1 MIARPDQYVGITTWS
16 GTAAT
21 HSITGLNFNAKPDL
35 VWLKERSSTSDNGL
49 WNSVMGQSEYNSS
62 NATNGHWDTT
72 TEFTSFDHNGFTLG
86 NSTMTNQSGQTYVA
100 WCWRAG
106 GSKGTFN
113 IDDVAYPSAAAAGL
127 DGGSLDPSGASIG
140 TKQGFSIL
148 KYSGASGANSIS
160 HGLSQAPTFIIVKCI
175 DGVADQNWTIYHKDL
190 PTGDYLKFTSDEK
203 IDYPM
208 FNDSTPNSSTIP
220 LGNDDQVSGSSGTYI
235 LYAWHDVPG
244 LQKFGS
250 YAGTSGKTFVE
261 LGFRPALL
269 VIKFYDGTDVGSHAG
284 WKVID
289 SERNKFNPD
298 GIAQKLEWNTSRN
311 ENGGTTIST
320 SEGKVDFLSNGF
332 RIIDNHAPFNSS
344 GRNYI
349 YMAWAEQPAFN
360 LYGGQSNA
368 R

>member
-1 MIARPDQYVGITTWS
+1 
-16 GTAAT
+16 
-21 HSITGLNFNAKPDL
+21 
-35 VWLKERSSTSDNGL
+35 
-49 WNSVMGQSEYNSS
+49 
-62 NATNGHWDTT
+62 
-72 TEFTSFDHNGFTLG
+72 
-86 NSTMTNQSGQTYVA
+86 
-100 WCWRAG
+100 
-106 GSKGTFN
+106 
-113 IDDVAYPSAAAAGL
+113 
-127 DGGSLDPSGASIG
+127 
-140 TKQGFSIL
+140 
-148 KYSGASGANSIS
+148 
-160 HGLSQAPTFIIVKCI
+160 
-175 DGVADQNWTIYHKDL
+175 
-190 PTGDYLKFTSDEK
+190 
-203 IDYPM
+203 M

-250 YAGTSGKTFVE
+250 YAGSSGKTFVE

-289 SERNKFNPD
+289 NQRNKFNPT
-298 GIAQKLEWNTSRN
+298 GIMQKVAWDVNEA

-320 SEGKVDFLSNGF
+320 TEGKVDFLSNGF

-349 YMAWAEQPAFN
+349 YMAWAEAPVSN